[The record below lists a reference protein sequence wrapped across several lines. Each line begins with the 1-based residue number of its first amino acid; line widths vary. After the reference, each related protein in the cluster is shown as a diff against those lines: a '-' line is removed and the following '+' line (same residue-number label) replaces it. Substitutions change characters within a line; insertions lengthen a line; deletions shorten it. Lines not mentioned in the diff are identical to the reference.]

1 MVKFTPRQLSVDRRI
16 RKGPGH
22 KRQFA
27 LCALRIF
34 FLNLCS
40 HDKLHKFKPDNL
52 GDLLREQRIF
62 LTNSAVSTKR
72 TFAVTCSPALL
83 AMYLSV
89 LILLSYSWDLRDCN
103 V

>member
-1 MVKFTPRQLSVDRRI
+1 MCFADFFSESLFPRQVAQI
-16 RKGPGH
+16 QT
-22 KRQFA
+22 RQFGRLVA
-27 LCALRIF
+27 GTKDF
-34 FLNLCS
+34 
-40 HDKLHKFKPDNL
+40 
-52 GDLLREQRIF
+52 F

-72 TFAVTCSPALL
+72 TFAVTCSSALL

>member
-1 MVKFTPRQLSVDRRI
+1 MKFTSRQLSVDKRI
-16 RKGPGH
+16 RKGQGH

-27 LCALRIF
+27 SCALQIF
-34 FLNLCS
+34 FVNLCS
-40 HDKLHKFKPDNL
+40 RDKLHKFKPDNFRKL
-52 GDLLREQRIF
+52 VAGTKDF
-62 LTNSAVSTKR
+62 FTNSAVSTKR

-83 AMYLSV
+83 TMYLSV